1 MTSSSDKMYRRALKY
16 AKAYHLA
23 AFGVAYATNRRNAYR
38 RLRAAD
44 RVCRILRGEP
54 AFASWVGDSS
64 AAAAVKTRVWY
75 EVRRTNIKTARL
87 STGTVATRGTVS
99 AARSTV
105 ATTLSCG
112 CGTSALAPITPA
124 PRCGSSSSRSR
135 GDGCRSDAAARCHRG
150 HEASHH
156 G

>member
-75 EVRRTNIKTARL
+75 EVRRTNIKTGEVVYRNRGNSWDRIRGEKYCRNDAVVWMRHERAC
-87 STGTVATRGTVS
+87 SDHTGAKMRFVVVKVTRRRVS
-99 AARSTV
+99 K
-105 ATTLSCG
+105 
-112 CGTSALAPITPA
+112 
-124 PRCGSSSSRSR
+124 
-135 GDGCRSDAAARCHRG
+135 
-150 HEASHH
+150 
-156 G
+156 

>member
-54 AFASWVGDSS
+54 AFASLVRVRK
-64 AAAAVKTRVWY
+64 AV
-75 EVRRTNIKTARL
+75 
-87 STGTVATRGTVS
+87 
-99 AARSTV
+99 
-105 ATTLSCG
+105 
-112 CGTSALAPITPA
+112 PA
-124 PRCGSSSSRSR
+124 
-135 GDGCRSDAAARCHRG
+135 
-150 HEASHH
+150 
-156 G
+156 